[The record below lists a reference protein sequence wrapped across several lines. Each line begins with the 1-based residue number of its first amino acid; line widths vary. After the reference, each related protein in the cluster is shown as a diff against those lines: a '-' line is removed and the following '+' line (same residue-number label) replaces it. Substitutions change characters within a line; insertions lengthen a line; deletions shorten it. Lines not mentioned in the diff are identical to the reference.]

1 MVVSSPRAASA
12 LQSED
17 CELGGA
23 LMFVANIGWV
33 FLGACCLAALALVA
47 LFPGFVACI
56 VILIVGGVPT
66 TEL

>member
-1 MVVSSPRAASA
+1 
-12 LQSED
+12 
-17 CELGGA
+17 
-23 LMFVANIGWV
+23 MFVANIGWV